1 MWKEMGNYKEI
12 LKNLEAPFVMSTEQA
27 WDKLQSRLLY
37 AGSSETKVRSISRKP
52 LYMVA
57 AAAAAIIVAVVLF
70 WPQSKLMK
78 YETAFRQTTDVI
90 LPDFS
95 EVKMNAGSVVSFDD
109 NWEHERTLKLDGQAF
124 FKVKKGSKFTVV
136 TDLGLVEVLGT
147 SFDVYS
153 RNDKFR
159 VECRTGRVRVSLK
172 SDKGFVE
179 ITPGNAVELS
189 GKELVMSS
197 FDSNNPDWQT
207 GEFVYEAEPIQNVL
221 DEMAR
226 QFNVKI
232 SSNIQ
237 GKRLYTGRF
246 DNEDLKKALEL
257 VCLPMSLTF
266 EIRNDN
272 QVLISDVAR

>member
-1 MWKEMGNYKEI
+1 MGNYKEI
-12 LKNLEAPFVMSTEQA
+12 LKNLETPFVRSTEQA
-27 WDKLQSRLLY
+27 WAQLQPKLVASS
-37 AGSSETKVRSISRKP
+37 GSETKVRTISRRP
-52 LYMVA
+52 FYAVA
-57 AAAAAIIVAVVLF
+57 GAAAAIIVAVVLF
-70 WPQSKLMK
+70 WPQSKLMR
-78 YETAFRQTTDVI
+78 YETAFQQTSDVV

-95 EVKMNAGSVVSFDD
+95 EVKLNAGSVLTFDD
-109 NWEHERTLKLDGQAF
+109 NWENERTLKLDGQAF

-147 SFDVYS
+147 SFDVFS
-153 RNDKFR
+153 REDKFR
-159 VECRTGRVRVSLK
+159 VECRTGKVQVSLK
-172 SDKGFVE
+172 ADKGFVE
-179 ITPGNAVELS
+179 ITPGHAVELT
-189 GKELVMSS
+189 GGELIMSS

-207 GEFVYEAEPIQNVL
+207 GEFVYEDEPIQNVL

-232 SSNIQ
+232 TTNIQ

-257 VCLPMSLTF
+257 VCLPMSLSF
-266 EIRNDN
+266 EIGNDN